1 MIYDEDGNFDLDAIS
16 GIDWLEVR
24 RHFPTD
30 TNESEVIDTLSD
42 RPEFIMLVPDIHIN
56 DAMVEALC
64 SSHMVLSG
72 QVNPFT
78 LLDDYY
84 HEEIEKFLAHNDESM
99 AEIFKEEIDS
109 KLKRNS
115 IRAILNDS
123 YDKHF
128 MINRN

>member
-1 MIYDEDGNFDLDAIS
+1 MIYDEDGKLDLEAIS
-16 GIDWLEVR
+16 EIDWLEVR
-24 RHFPTD
+24 RHFPSD
-30 TNESEVIDTLSD
+30 TNENEVIDTLSD

-72 QVNPFT
+72 QANPFT

-84 HEEIEKFLAHNDESM
+84 HDDIAKLLFHNDENI

-123 YDKHF
+123 YDRHF
-128 MINRN
+128 LTNLH

>member
-1 MIYDEDGNFDLDAIS
+1 MIYDEDGNIDLDAVS
-16 GIDWLEVR
+16 KIDWLEVR
-24 RHFPTD
+24 RHFPSD
-30 TNESEVIDTLSD
+30 VNESKVIDTLSD
-42 RPEFIMLVPDIHIN
+42 RPECIMLVPDVHIN

-84 HEEIEKFLAHNDESM
+84 HEDIEKLLIHNDESM
-99 AEIFKEEIDS
+99 AELYKNEIDS

-123 YDKHF
+123 YDRHF
-128 MINRN
+128 LTNRY

>member
-1 MIYDEDGNFDLDAIS
+1 MIYDKDGSLDLDAIS
-16 GIDWLEVR
+16 EIDWLEDSNVQ
-24 RHFPTD
+24 
-30 TNESEVIDTLSD
+30 EAIDTLSD
-42 RPEFIMLVPDIHIN
+42 SPEFIMLVPDIHIN

-64 SSHMVLSG
+64 SSHMVLIG

-84 HEEIEKFLAHNDESM
+84 HEDIEKLLTHNDESM
-99 AEIFKEEIDS
+99 AESFKEEIDS

-123 YDKHF
+123 YDRHF
-128 MINRN
+128 LTNLH